1 MHANKSL
8 DTSIENSVNPF
19 ALNTPLKR
27 VRGVGPLINTVAT
40 HALALEKIIKVYYGL
55 KDCSD
60 TEQFTN
66 KALNLFGVGYEISDE
81 DLSNI
86 PTEGPAVVI
95 ANHPYGGLDGLLLM
109 NLLLKRRK
117 DVRLLANHMLWRIP
131 ELRDILIPI
140 DILDPSKKQSNLR
153 GLKTAIAHVKAGGLL
168 ATFPAGAVSHLHLRN
183 GHVIDPQWSQTAVRL
198 IRKCA
203 APVTPI
209 YFSGSNS
216 TKFQLAGLIHPIFR
230 TALLPREL
238 ANKRRHIITARV
250 GTPITTEQIQ
260 ATDND
265 VSLSN
270 LLRLRTY
277 ALDHSQHTN
286 FSKRPLS
293 EKPKQ
298 VIPVA
303 DQINPQYV
311 IAELNNLPSAQ
322 QLLETNGLKVVY
334 GQARQLPW
342 TLQELGRLREITF
355 RNVGEGTGKERD
367 IDLYDN
373 YYTHLICWN
382 PSTGDIVGAYRI
394 GVVDQVLNHFGVRGL
409 YTHTLFKL
417 DKKLFQQDEMAQGKA
432 LELGRSFVREEYQ
445 RSYTPLLAL
454 WRGICCYVSNH
465 PEYRILF
472 GPVSISNDYL
482 PTSRLM
488 LVDFLKQHHLD
499 EKLSKYIKARNGL
512 KRRHPL
518 ASLSKEIARENG
530 LESFSSLLSEIEPDR
545 KGIPVLIRQYIK
557 FGGKLLGFN
566 LDSQF
571 GNVIDGLI
579 MVDLPNT
586 ELKTLQRYMGKEEA
600 LTYINSHNN

>member
-1 MHANKSL
+1 MHAEQYSE
-8 DTSIENSVNPF
+8 SSVDKHQNPF
-19 ALNTPLKR
+19 SLNTPLKS
-27 VRGVGPLINTVAT
+27 VRGVGTLINTVAT
-40 HALALEKIIKVYYGL
+40 HALALEKLTKVYYGL

-66 KALNLFGVGYEISDE
+66 KALDLFGVSYQISEE
-81 DLSNI
+81 DLLNI
-86 PTEGPAVVI
+86 PTEGSAVVI

-131 ELRDILIPI
+131 ELRNILIPI
-140 DILDPSKKQSNLR
+140 DIFDPSKKQSNLR
-153 GLKTAIAHVKAGGLL
+153 GLKTAIAHVKAEGLL
-168 ATFPAGAVSHLHLRN
+168 ATFPAGAVSHLHLRH

-209 YFSGSNS
+209 YFSGNNS

-238 ANKRRHIITARV
+238 SNKRRHRITARA
-250 GTPITTEQIQ
+250 GKPITTEQIL
-260 ATDND
+260 AIDND
-265 VSLSN
+265 LSLSN

-277 ALDHSQHTN
+277 ALDHSQRN
-286 FSKRPLS
+286 YLIKRPAS
-293 EKPKQ
+293 DKSKKA
-298 VIPVA
+298 IPVA
-303 DQINPQYV
+303 DKINPQYV
-311 IAELNNLPSAQ
+311 ATELNNLPSAQ

-355 RNVGEGTGKERD
+355 RSAGEGTGKERD

-382 PSTGDIVGAYRI
+382 PATGEIVGAYRI
-394 GVVDQVLNHFGVRGL
+394 GVVDEVLNHFGVRGL

-417 DKKLFQQDEMAQGKA
+417 DKRIFQQGEMAHGKA

-445 RSYTPLLAL
+445 QSYTPLLSL
-454 WRGICCYVSNH
+454 WRGICCYVSRH
-465 PEYRILF
+465 PQYRVLF

-499 EKLSKYIKARNGL
+499 ERLSKYIKARNGL

-518 ASLSKEIARENG
+518 ASLSKEIAIENG
-530 LESFSSLLSEIEPDR
+530 LESFSILLSEIEPDR

-566 LDSQF
+566 LDAQF

-579 MVDLPNT
+579 MVDLLNT
-586 ELKTLQRYMGKEEA
+586 ELKTLQRYMGKSEA
-600 LTYINSHNN
+600 LSYLSLHKS